1 MYPQAS
7 PLIHDSR
14 KWTYKYEGGSKEP
27 SLPGTSDDHSFS
39 DSVFD
44 SIKRQLRPHSSA
56 ITLIRFTQS
65 HKSKPKAT
73 PTTTLPITTSEQAP
87 PLSTTMTMTPPPT
100 VSNKTTTTIND
111 TSSKIFIYLFIFWNG
126 MPN

>member
-14 KWTYKYEGGSKEP
+14 KWTYKYEGGSEEP
-27 SLPGTSDDHSFS
+27 SLPGSSDDHSF
-39 DSVFD
+39 FD

-56 ITLIRFTQS
+56 ITLIRFTQL

-111 TSSKIFIYLFIFWNG
+111 TSSKIFIYFLEWNA
-126 MPN
+126 